1 MKILLSIAF
10 IFSQFLFAEEELIVT
25 GRINN
30 SDSDLS
36 PIEIFSI
43 DDYQTQ
49 YH

>member
-1 MKILLSIAF
+1 MKILFSIAF

-25 GRINN
+25 GSYINN

-43 DDYQTQ
+43 EFILMQ
-49 YH
+49 